1 MLSLFRTTAE
11 TMNDQMCSILDQYR
25 SPFVEL
31 INTRIHQV
39 YLESQGGYSGFQV
52 MGMIEWSQKSRP
64 KKIPR
69 ASSKTQK
76 NPWTKN
82 ADYCITRA
90 M

>member
-1 MLSLFRTTAE
+1 MAFSIYKLVHKASLVYQIIFNVCFR
-11 TMNDQMCSILDQYR
+11 NVLNLQILGGG
-25 SPFVEL
+25 
-31 INTRIHQV
+31 
-39 YLESQGGYSGFQV
+39 GGYSGFQV
-52 MGMIEWSQKSRP
+52 TGMMEWSQKSRP

-69 ASSKTQK
+69 VSSKTQK